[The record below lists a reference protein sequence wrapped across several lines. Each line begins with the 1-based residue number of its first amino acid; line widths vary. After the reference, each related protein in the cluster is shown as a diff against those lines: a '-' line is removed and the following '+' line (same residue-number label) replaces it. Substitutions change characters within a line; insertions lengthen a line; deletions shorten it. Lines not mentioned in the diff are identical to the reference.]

1 MIFELFYY
9 SFIAL
14 VLFQAVL
21 LLQDYLENR
30 GIVST
35 ASTADSKPAGRG
47 SNPRSSAKKRKYTT
61 RRRKK

>member
-14 VLFQAVL
+14 VFFQAVL

-30 GIVST
+30 GIVSK

-47 SNPRSSAKKRKYTT
+47 SNPRSSAKKKTVSK
-61 RRRKK
+61 RRKK

>member
-14 VLFQAVL
+14 VIFQAVL
-21 LLQDYLENR
+21 LLQEYLQNR

-35 ASTADSKPAGRG
+35 ASTADSKSAGRG
-47 SNPRSSAKKRKYTT
+47 SNPRSSAKKRKPT
-61 RRRKK
+61 RKGK